1 MVVDQN
7 FPRVKKYF
15 LLVIFFLLFTSKGYS
30 NNYKFTKIIE
40 LDEPWGSSFINN
52 NEIIITEKSGKIKIV
67 NVVSKEV
74 TEIKHNLNFLE
85 VGQGGLLDIIYQD
98 DTLWISYSENRG
110 DSKTSTSIA
119 KAQLNKQEL
128 NFKNIFQANP
138 PIDSGY
144 HFGSRLAIKG
154 NYLFASAGERGQGMI
169 AQDPTKHPGS
179 IIRIHTDGS
188 IPKDN
193 PKFEGKSDW
202 LPEIYQIG
210 IRNPQGLVLS
220 PYDQK
225 IYLSN
230 HGARGGDW
238 FGEVKK
244 GENYGWKILG
254 WGGTN
259 YSGSKIGPK
268 WEPGFTKAIQY
279 WVPSIATSAIT
290 IYKGKEFEEWNGHA
304 LITSLKDKSLR
315 KLIFNDL
322 SNVKEEIIFN
332 DKIGRIRD
340 IQVHP
345 NNGKI
350 YFLAGD
356 NLWSMGKS

>member
-7 FPRVKKYF
+7 FLRVKKYF
-15 LLVIFFLLFTSKGYS
+15 VLIIFFLLFASKSYP
-30 NNYKFTKIIE
+30 NNFTFTKIIE
-40 LDEPWGSSFINN
+40 LDEPWGSSFIND

-74 TEIKHNLNFLE
+74 TVIKHNLNFLE
-85 VGQGGLLDIIYQD
+85 VGQGGLLDIIHQD
-98 DTLWISYSENRG
+98 NILWISYSENRG

-138 PIDSGY
+138 PINSGY

-179 IIRIHTDGS
+179 IIRIYTDGS

-210 IRNPQGLVLS
+210 IRNPQGLTLS

-238 FGEVKK
+238 FGVAKK

-259 YSGSKIGPK
+259 YSGTKIGPK
-268 WEPGFTKAIQY
+268 WKPGFTKAIQY